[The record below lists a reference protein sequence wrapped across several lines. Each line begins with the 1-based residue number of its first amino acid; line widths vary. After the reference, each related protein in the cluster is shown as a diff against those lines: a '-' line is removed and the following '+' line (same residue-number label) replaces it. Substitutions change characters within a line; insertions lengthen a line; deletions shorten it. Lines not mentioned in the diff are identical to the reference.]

1 MLVKGISPG
10 SMGSFTTDVANLTEN
25 IKDNMQN
32 QPTGQTSST
41 PSLIMGPMPA
51 SRENYENSPLWTQ
64 GY

>member
-10 SMGSFTTDVANLTEN
+10 SMGFFTTDVANLTEN

-51 SRENYENSPLWTQ
+51 SSENYENSPLPTQ

>member
-10 SMGSFTTDVANLTEN
+10 SMGFFTTDVANLTEN

-51 SRENYENSPLWTQ
+51 S
-64 GY
+64 